1 MLLGKFEC
9 EIAGHRLTVSS
20 NGTHPGEFD
29 PNVVFKRDAAGPGEG
44 GGGGVRRKKWMT
56 LTDKTID
63 RFAEDLAFVGFTGSP
78 AQLDPSHNQH
88 VSLIGKISPWFS
100 SKSSYNGKDREEWNV
115 DRPRAAQA
123 PKAIDQHTLMEA
135 DALWGDKFKSS
146 QTSYGGSQ
154 GTAPPTDP
162 GDAPF

>member
-20 NGTHPGEFD
+20 NGNHQVEFD
-29 PNVVFKRDAAGPGEG
+29 LNVLFKLNADGTREAVE
-44 GGGGVRRKKWMT
+44 GGVRRKKWMT